1 MLPVNLIEKTA
12 IIAGIFFV
20 FCIFLIIMISSIS
33 LGEME
38 KTFGTGDLGY
48 MLIFLGGLALGVV
61 SITFILLMRTL
72 ER

>member
-1 MLPVNLIEKTA
+1 
-12 IIAGIFFV
+12 
-20 FCIFLIIMISSIS
+20 
-33 LGEME
+33 ME